1 MPLSFAPA
9 GKDHKPGHVDTSFS
23 YRDLRLDQRTISGN
37 EDLSVSVTLTNA
49 GKRAG
54 KEVAQLYVTDLVASV
69 APAGKRLRRFA
80 KIYLQPGE
88 SRTLNFK
95 LRREDLSFIG
105 GDNKPVTEPGD
116 FEVMIGGLKAK
127 FTLK

>member
-1 MPLSFAPA
+1 M
-9 GKDHKPGHVDTSFS
+9 
-23 YRDLRLDQRTISGN
+23 
-37 EDLSVSVTLTNA
+37 TNT

-54 KEVAQLYVTDLVASV
+54 KEVAQLYVTDLVASI

-80 KIYLQPGE
+80 KIYLQPGQ
-88 SRTLNFK
+88 SRMLNFK

-105 GDNKPVTEPGD
+105 NDNKSVAEPGD
-116 FEVMIGGLKAK
+116 FEVEIGGLTQR

>member
-1 MPLSFAPA
+1 
-9 GKDHKPGHVDTSFS
+9 
-23 YRDLRLDQRTISGN
+23 
-37 EDLSVSVTLTNA
+37 VTLTNA

-54 KEVAQLYVTDLVASV
+54 KEVVQLYVADLVASI

-80 KIYLQPGE
+80 KIYLQPGQ

-95 LRREDLSFIG
+95 LRRGDLSFIG
-105 GDNKPVTEPGD
+105 GDNKRVAEPGD

>member
-1 MPLSFAPA
+1 
-9 GKDHKPGHVDTSFS
+9 
-23 YRDLRLDQRTISGN
+23 
-37 EDLSVSVTLTNA
+37 LTNR

-54 KEVAQLYVTDLVASV
+54 KEVAQLYVADLVASV
-69 APAGKRLRRFA
+69 APAGKRLKRFA
-80 KIYLQPGE
+80 KISLQPGE

-105 GDNKPVTEPGD
+105 NDNKPVAEPGD
-116 FEVMIGGLKAK
+116 FDVMIAGLRER

>member
-1 MPLSFAPA
+1 M
-9 GKDHKPGHVDTSFS
+9 
-23 YRDLRLDQRTISGN
+23 ISGTEELALN
-37 EDLSVSVTLTNA
+37 VTLTNT

-54 KEVAQLYVTDLVASV
+54 LEVVQLYVTDLVASI
-69 APAGKRLRRFA
+69 APAAKRLRRFA
-80 KIYLQPGE
+80 KIYLEPGQ

-105 GDNKPVTEPGD
+105 YDNKPVAEPGD
-116 FEVMIGGLKAK
+116 FEVAIGALTQK